1 MKAATRYGFSMKVN
15 LPELLRHHFLLV
27 LPEQERD
34 HLLDHSDLVQL
45 SRGETVQ
52 EPDALVRHIY
62 FPLSAVLSLVG
73 ITTEGETVELCH
85 VGTEGVV
92 GISSPAVS
100 RRIYQHR
107 MLRTEVRLAGRA
119 LRISTENFLA
129 ALRSGRALFSLLSR
143 YLDLLFSH
151 LVMGA
156 TCNRHHSLEQRGIRW
171 MLSMQDRIDTT
182 DIQVTQANMAD
193 VLGVRRQSIDI
204 VLDSLAREGLI
215 GCARGLIS
223 VIDRK
228 GLEAAVCECY
238 AVAKRRLDNFL
249 SPEKTR
255 A

>member
-1 MKAATRYGFSMKVN
+1 MNIN
-15 LPELLRHHFLLV
+15 LSELLRHHFLFA
-27 LPEQERD
+27 LPEQERE
-34 HLLDHSDLVQL
+34 HLLDQSDVVQL
-45 SRGETVQ
+45 SRGEAVH
-52 EPDALVRHIY
+52 EPDEQVRHIY

-100 RRIYQHR
+100 CRIYQHR

-129 ALRSGRALFSLLSR
+129 ALRNGRGLFALLSR

-156 TCNRHHSLEQRGIRW
+156 TCNRHHSLERRCIRW
-171 MLSMQDRIDTT
+171 MLSMQDRTDTM
-182 DIQVTQANMAD
+182 DIQVTQENMAD
-193 VLGVRRQSIDI
+193 VLGVRRQSIDT
-204 VLDSLAREGLI
+204 VLDSLERDGLI

-223 VIDRK
+223 LIDRK

-238 AVAKRRLDNFL
+238 AVAKRCLEDFL
-249 SPEKTR
+249 SSKDKWP
-255 A
+255 